1 MTTMPASSD
10 GKTTSRA
17 AEDRYPPASIAANR
31 SWWARHG
38 RAAMIL
44 CWQILLLVA
53 VIAVQS
59 ALWYSAVA
67 LVLSTP
73 LARRHYARLGFWLDR
88 IAGVVMI
95 GLGLKL
101 ASELRDEIARVEQEP
116 TSTPA
121 EEKAE

>member
-1 MTTMPASSD
+1 ML
-10 GKTTSRA
+10 RA
-17 AEDRYPPASIAANR
+17 GGGQPSAPRLTKANR
-31 SWWARHG
+31 S
-38 RAAMIL
+38 AAL
-44 CWQILLLVA
+44 AGLLTTLSNPKSAAFWTSAFVLLVPAHAPFWFYGTLVA
-53 VIAVQS
+53 VIALQS

-101 ASELRDEIARVEQEP
+101 ASELRNEIAR
-116 TSTPA
+116 
-121 EEKAE
+121 